1 MKLDIYTNPSFN
13 LMYSFV
19 SIQSLALLNVESA
32 HEILPVCMLGLKILE
47 FEKMCENPKP
57 HGFKIQRPG
66 AQTHTYN
73 TFEFF

>member
-1 MKLDIYTNPSFN
+1 
-13 LMYSFV
+13 
-19 SIQSLALLNVESA
+19 
-32 HEILPVCMLGLKILE
+32 MLGLKILE
-47 FEKMCENPKP
+47 FEKMYQNPKP